1 MSFLEVHKT
10 VIGVWADGLTFL
22 GGACLAKD
30 AFGKLRELKRVR
42 TDSAFRERFPTLNL
56 TDKEWKAAIA
66 SRWWALV
73 GFGLVAVGFL
83 LQLILR
89 YAEAP
94 AAPCNR
100 ICG

>member
-42 TDSAFRERFPTLNL
+42 TDSAFRARFPTLNL

-66 SRWWALV
+66 SRWWALA
-73 GFGLVAVGFL
+73 GFGLVTVGFL
-83 LQLILR
+83 FQLLLR
-89 YAEAP
+89 FVEAP
-94 AAPCNR
+94 AAAAPPPC
-100 ICG
+100 

>member
-1 MSFLEVHKT
+1 MSFFEVHKT
-10 VIGVWADGLTFL
+10 VIGVCADGLTFL

-30 AFGKLRELKRVR
+30 AFGKLQELKRAR
-42 TDSAFRERFPTLNL
+42 TDEAFRERFPKLNL

-73 GFGLVAVGFL
+73 GFGLVTLGFL

-89 YAEAP
+89 FAEAP
-94 AAPCNR
+94 EAPCGR
-100 ICG
+100 IGG